1 MMTSPSAAARTAPP
15 IVETSSL
22 TRRFGGLVAL
32 SDVNMAVSSGE
43 ILGIVGP
50 NGAGK
55 STLFSLLAGLQKPS
69 SGSIR
74 LNGQV
79 LTGRP
84 PQEFVR
90 QGVVKTFQSSR
101 LFTDLSVAENVM
113 VGGLVRFSKDK
124 ARLFANQLLGDL
136 GISHLAERSSREI
149 NVSER
154 VLVEIARALAT
165 RPKVLLLDEVMAPLD
180 RGAVD
185 ALISLLQRLRDDHL
199 TIILIEHHMPP
210 LLRLIDRIIVL
221 NFGKVIAEGDPVAVL
236 RTPEVVEAY
245 LGSGAKV

>member
-1 MMTSPSAAARTAPP
+1 MTPPSAAAHASP

-32 SDVNMAVSSGE
+32 SDVNMTVSSGE

-55 STLFSLLAGLQKPS
+55 STLFSLLAGLQKPT

-74 LNGQV
+74 LNGQAV
-79 LTGRP
+79 TGRP

-101 LFTDLSVAENVM
+101 LFSDLSVVENVM
-113 VGGLVRFSKDK
+113 VGGLVRFSKDE
-124 ARLFANQLLGDL
+124 ARVFANQLLRDL
-136 GISHLAERSSREI
+136 GISHLADRSSREI

-165 RPKVLLLDEVMAPLD
+165 QPKVLLLDEVMAPLD

-221 NFGKVIAEGDPVAVL
+221 NFGKVIAEGDPVTVL